1 MPLRGNC
8 GLCIVRRSALVLI
21 RPAYNGSREVR
32 SSCLNARLRA
42 LGVLSGLHRD
52 YHELT
57 HVTDTSYRHH
67 FIPDKK

>member
-1 MPLRGNC
+1 
-8 GLCIVRRSALVLI
+8 
-21 RPAYNGSREVR
+21 VR